1 MGSVGLASATTY
13 NPTLTGVNIWN
24 VPVDIYTQPNVDPY
38 AGGALIKGCST
49 TWTIQACIRS
59 YLQTWQ
65 NQGVTGVRFF
75 IGIAAPLTM
84 PASYFHD
91 PNYSFVPSFTPGSP
105 QSRDGDYSHPWVW
118 NGSGPVIDTSNWQPN
133 LLLFFA
139 DLKTYGM
146 SASPSLGLD
155 PGNAYLSSLE
165 ADCRGQVA
173 LKFLPW
179 MPYGFTPD
187 GYVDCKDINAAYSAY
202 ARNNPYFW
210 GWSPFQSLVTAIVS
224 SAYQVPGHLPLREFE
239 IMQEQNFIAFTVEAR
254 MIYDNVHG
262 FDVLQSVRNTLQ
274 SYYYSPALAT
284 FSTIPQFPDQDT
296 GLNNQ
301 YGIDCGSVWGDSA
314 MLLQASA
321 LTGAFAGPY
330 GNLGWP
336 SSYISSHLLACGGS
350 TGGMEQLPVYHTQP
364 SVLDVHA
371 YPCINQTGQFTIC
384 SSSDATNTAETFY
397 HDVEDTIYNR
407 GLVSATFGESS
418 IINYS
423 SSCNLGGLPPSDTG
437 AWWAV
442 NGYKLSPLRNSSYA
456 GSTVFQPFNDI
467 QNSCYANPINIT
479 NSAYNPFN

>member
-1 MGSVGLASATTY
+1 MGSAGLASATTY

-84 PASYFHD
+84 PVSYFKD
-91 PNYSFVPSFTPGSP
+91 PAYPDNVISFTPTGPSA
-105 QSRDGDYSHPWVW
+105 RDGDYSHPWVW
-118 NGSGPVIDTSNWQPN
+118 NGTAPVIDPNWQYN
-133 LLLFFA
+133 LLLFFQ

-155 PGNAYLSSLE
+155 PGNAYLSSIE

-179 MPYGFTPD
+179 MPYGFIPD
-187 GYVDCKDINAAYSAY
+187 GEEDCKGINAAYSAY
-202 ARNNPYFW
+202 AKNNPYFW
-210 GWSPFQSLVTAIVS
+210 GWSPFQSLVTAIVG
-224 SAYQVPGHLPLREFE
+224 SAYQVPGHLPLREFQ
-239 IMQEQNFIAFTVEAR
+239 IMQERNFITFTVQAR
-254 MIYDNVHG
+254 LIYDNIAG

-296 GLNNQ
+296 GLDNQ
-301 YGIDCGSVWGDSA
+301 YWIDCGSVWGDSA
-314 MLLQASA
+314 MLLTASA

-336 SSYISSHLLACGGS
+336 DGYIYPLPHLLVCGGS
-350 TGGMEQLPVYHTQP
+350 TAGMEQLPVYHAQP

-371 YPCINQTGQFTIC
+371 YPCINQTGEFTIC

-397 HDVEDTIYNR
+397 HDVKDMISNR
-407 GLVSATFGESS
+407 GLAGATFGESS
-418 IINYS
+418 IIHF
-423 SSCNLGGLPPSDTG
+423 SCDPGGLPPSDAG
-437 AWWAV
+437 AGWAV
-442 NGYKLSPLRNSSYA
+442 NGYKLSPLRDPSYA
-456 GSTVFQPFNDI
+456 GSTVFQPFNNI